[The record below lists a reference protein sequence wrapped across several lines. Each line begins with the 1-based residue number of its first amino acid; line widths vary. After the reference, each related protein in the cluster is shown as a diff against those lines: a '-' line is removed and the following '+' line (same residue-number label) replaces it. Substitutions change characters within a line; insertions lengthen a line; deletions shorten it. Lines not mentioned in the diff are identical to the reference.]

1 MATETTVGWRV
12 ETNAEYVRMADE
24 DHVAADADMATAYIT
39 VPDAS
44 SSGGFHYCA
53 VAVHGDEGEA
63 NARAERIVTAVN
75 AHDALVTALQ
85 EWVDFADRLDRDAEP
100 GDPLVQVRRQ
110 VHGARVERSRA
121 ALAAAKGG
129 R

>member
-75 AHDALVTALQ
+75 AHDALVTAC
-85 EWVDFADRLDRDAEP
+85 DAALCAIRIERQLNP
-100 GDPLVQVRRQ
+100 GFSAAWEHIERPLV
-110 VHGARVERSRA
+110 A